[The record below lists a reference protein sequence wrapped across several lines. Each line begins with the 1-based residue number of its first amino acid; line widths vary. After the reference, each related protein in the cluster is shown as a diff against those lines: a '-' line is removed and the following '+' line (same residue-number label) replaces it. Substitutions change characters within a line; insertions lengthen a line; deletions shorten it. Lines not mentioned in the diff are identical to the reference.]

1 MAGPDAPRRAPP
13 ASLRALLEEL
23 RAPWRLSG
31 TGPAPAR
38 ATRPLS
44 AGLFNPVHPQA
55 VQVLGS
61 AGAAY
66 LDSLAADARARLP
79 AVLRK
84 RGLAALIAAADA
96 GACDLTAW
104 AQAGIAVLHGDAPA
118 QDIAHALRQAL
129 LARAPQRTVHGVMLE
144 VHGTG
149 VLIEGPAASGKS
161 SLALELLSRGHAL
174 VADDAVELSRPAPG
188 ILLGRAP
195 RLLRGYLEARG
206 LGVLDVRRMHG
217 TRALRGCRRLD
228 LLIRLVPGRGRA
240 LAAAERLTGRRAQ
253 RRLLGE
259 PVPVLSLPAGRAQ
272 TGHNL
277 AALVE
282 AAALDR
288 RLRLDGIEPDAELAR
303 RQARAI
309 RSSS

>member
-1 MAGPDAPRRAPP
+1 M
-13 ASLRALLEEL
+13 RALLEGL
-23 RAPWRLSG
+23 GARWRLSG
-31 TGPAPAR
+31 SWPAAAR
-38 ATRPLS
+38 LPRHLT
-44 AGLFNPVHPQA
+44 AGLFNPVHPCT

-61 AGAAY
+61 AGTAH
-66 LDSLAADARARLP
+66 LDGLAPAARARLP
-79 AVLRK
+79 AALRR
-84 RGLAALIAAADA
+84 RGTAALIVARDA
-96 GACDLTAW
+96 GARDPAPWTA
-104 AQAGIAVLHGDAPA
+104 AGIAVLQGEGPA
-118 QDIAHALRQAL
+118 HDIVQVLRQAL

-217 TRALRGCRRLD
+217 ARAVRGPRRLD
-228 LLIRLVPGRGRA
+228 LLIRLVPGRGRT
-240 LAAAERLTGRRAQ
+240 LAAAERLAGRRSQ

-259 PVPVLSLPAGRAQ
+259 PVPVLSLPVPAGRAQ

-309 RSSS
+309 RSSP